1 MIVFVVVTKRR
12 RLQMLVCGC
21 RWCRLGE
28 VVGGKVRERRD
39 AKEATMGEGDGRKGT
54 RWRRGGEIEE
64 K

>member
-1 MIVFVVVTKRR
+1 M
-12 RLQMLVCGC
+12 
-21 RWCRLGE
+21 GE

>member
-1 MIVFVVVTKRR
+1 M
-12 RLQMLVCGC
+12 
-21 RWCRLGE
+21 GE

-39 AKEATMGEGDGRKGT
+39 AKKATMGEGVRRKGT